1 MHRFNPKAAIVA
13 YALSASLMIPV
24 PQAGAMTAVNTAP
37 AFSGVETATLPIV
50 KVQRRGSGQRWY
62 RGGGGGGARAFRG
75 GGGARAFR
83 GGGGG
88 ARAFRGGGGGARVA
102 RGGGR
107 QRVANQGWRGNRAYR
122 GGRYANRGWRK
133 GWRGSRYAY
142 RNGGWGWGYPYYY
155 DNGYY
160 NGYFAAGVIGLA
172 TGAIIGSALSQPYY
186 YDAPVSYA
194 YAPWTP
200 EWYSYCAA
208 KYRSFN
214 PDTGYYLAYSGRY
227 RFCR

>member
-1 MHRFNPKAAIVA
+1 
-13 YALSASLMIPV
+13 
-24 PQAGAMTAVNTAP
+24 MTAVNTAP

-50 KVQRRGSGQRWY
+50 KVQRRGGNRGGARWY
-62 RGGGGGGARAFRG
+62 RGGRGGGARAYRGGQGARAWRG
-75 GGGARAFR
+75 GGGRR
-83 GGGGG
+83 Y
-88 ARAFRGGGGGARVA
+88 
-102 RGGGR
+102 
-107 QRVANQGWRGNRAYR
+107 ANQRWRGNRSAYR
-122 GGRYANRGWRK
+122 GKRYANRGWR
-133 GWRGSRYAY
+133 GGRYAY
-142 RNGGWGWGYPYYY
+142 RSGGWGYPYYY
-155 DNGYY
+155 NNGYY
-160 NGYFAAGVIGLA
+160 NGALAAGIFGLA